1 MFIKHY
7 ILNID
12 ITRQLTFFGCFQLLE
27 KEPGAETVLDI
38 KEAIAPASE
47 TMLSFRA
54 LDGTDSR
61 LWKWTVHLEY
71 QVRFF
76 KNLNYSEALQ
86 SKDYRKDNNV
96 RKT

>member
-1 MFIKHY
+1 M
-7 ILNID
+7 
-12 ITRQLTFFGCFQLLE
+12 
-27 KEPGAETVLDI
+27 DI
-38 KEAIAPASE
+38 KEAITPPSE
-47 TMLSFRA
+47 IMLSFTV
-54 LDGTDSR
+54 LTGTEWR